1 MIRSNNIKVCHVIT
15 SLGVGGAEYMLKRLL
30 NQQAVDKSLITVIS
44 LMELGKIGQQ
54 LREMG
59 YSVHTLEM
67 KSAFGFFR
75 VLFTLMNLLRQV
87 KPDVLQTWMYHAD
100 LLGGIAGYLA
110 GYRRIIWSIHCTRVP
125 AGRPMTAVVM
135 KICAWLSAVLP
146 SKILCVA
153 EAARKNHIRY
163 GYNASRMVVVPNG
176 FDVPEQFKSGNSPK
190 QILTGVQFDGKYIVG
205 CVGRFHIDKG
215 QDLLLQ
221 AAAEVITQRPDIVFV
236 LAGNQVDAGN
246 TALTQLIARFGLQN
260 HVFMLGE
267 RDDVPSLL
275 PEFDI
280 YCMPSRTEAF
290 PVALGEAMLAGLPC
304 VATRVGDCEVLGGD
318 LVHFVDAGDVS
329 ALAKALLEMAGIPD
343 AQRLQLGHAGRER
356 VRQLF
361 SIASISEKYLA
372 LYAEVLQSNRQSN
385 AP

>member
-30 NQQAVDKSLITVIS
+30 NQQIADKSLITVIS
-44 LMELGKIGQQ
+44 MMELGKIGQQ

-59 YSVHTLEM
+59 YAVHTLEM

-75 VLFTLMNLLRQV
+75 VLFSLMTLLRQV

-135 KICAWLSAVLP
+135 KMCAWLSGVLP

-163 GYNASRMVVVPNG
+163 GYDASRMVVVPNG
-176 FDVPEQFKSGNSPK
+176 FDVPEQFKSVSTRR
-190 QILTGVQFDGKYIVG
+190 QILTGAQFEQKCIVG

-221 AAAEVITQRPDIVFV
+221 AAAEVISKRPDVVFV
-236 LAGNQVDAGN
+236 FAGNQVDDGN
-246 TALTQLIARFGLQN
+246 IALMQLIAKLGLEH

-267 RDDVPSLL
+267 RDDVPALL

-304 VATRVGDCEVLGGD
+304 VATRVGDCEVLGGEQ
-318 LVHFVDAGDVS
+318 VHFVDAGNVS
-329 ALAKALLEMAGIPD
+329 ALAAALLEMAALPEVE
-343 AQRLQLGHAGRER
+343 RLLLGHAGRER

-361 SIASISEKYLA
+361 SIASISQQYMS
-372 LYAEVLQSNRQSN
+372 LYVEVIQNNSQRNV
-385 AP
+385 

>member
-1 MIRSNNIKVCHVIT
+1 MIRASNIKVCHVIT

-75 VLFTLMNLLRQV
+75 VLFSLMNLLRQV

-110 GYRRIIWSIHCTRVP
+110 GYRQIIWSIHCTRVP

-135 KICAWLSAVLP
+135 KICAWLSRILP

-163 GYNASRMVVVPNG
+163 GYDASRMVVVPNG
-176 FDVPEQFKSGNSPK
+176 FDVPEQFKSGNSAH
-190 QILTGVQFDGKYIVG
+190 QILSGAHFEGKCIIG

-221 AAAEVITQRPDIVFV
+221 AAAEVILKRPDIVFV

-246 TALTQLIARFGLQN
+246 TSLTQLIARFGLEN

-267 RDDVPSLL
+267 RDDVPNLL

-318 LVHFVDAGDVS
+318 LVHFVNAGDVK
-329 ALAKALLEMAGIPD
+329 ALAAALLEMAEMPD
-343 AQRLQLGHAGRER
+343 AERLQLGSAGRER

-361 SIASISEKYLA
+361 SIANITQQYLA
-372 LYAEVLQSNRQSN
+372 LYAEVLQHNQQRN
-385 AP
+385 AK